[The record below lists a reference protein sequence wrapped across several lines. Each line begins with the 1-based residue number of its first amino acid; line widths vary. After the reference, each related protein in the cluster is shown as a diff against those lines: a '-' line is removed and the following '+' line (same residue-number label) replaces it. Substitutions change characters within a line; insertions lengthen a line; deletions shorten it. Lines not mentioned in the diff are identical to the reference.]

1 MRKLTLDEKIS
12 FKGIFARQQGLNL
25 PKLEM
30 ADVPMFWYF
39 YFGYHIEK
47 WAKYSSIT
55 IPGK

>member
-12 FKGIFARQQGLNL
+12 FKGIFARKGLNL

-39 YFGYHIEK
+39 CFGYHMEK
-47 WAKYSSIT
+47 WPNY
-55 IPGK
+55 